1 MFRNDTIVTGD
12 IEDVLLKHHAK
23 DLCFV
28 DLRLSSG
35 FELEGRVDFLA
46 LNVMPS
52 TGNRCLAYEIKVSRA
67 DFRRDNHR
75 KQRGARL
82 YSDSFYYIAPK
93 GVIPH
98 EEVPDWAGL
107 IEIEWHC
114 YKSKGSQP
122 FLRMKKVIP
131 APKRD
136 KDPPSWGLL
145 VSMIRNAVKR
155 GETDK

>member
-1 MFRNDTIVTGD
+1 MYRNDTIKTPD
-12 IEDVLLKHHAK
+12 IEELLAKTHAK
-23 DLCFV
+23 DMCFV

-46 LNVMPS
+46 INVSPS
-52 TGNRCLAYEIKVSRA
+52 TGNRATAYEIKVSRA

-82 YSDSFYYIAPK
+82 YSDHFWYIAPK

-98 EEVPDWAGL
+98 EEIPDWAGL
-107 IEIEWHC
+107 MEVEWYC
-114 YKSKGSQP
+114 PSFKNAEPY
-122 FLRMKKVIP
+122 LRIKKVIP

-136 KDPPSWGLL
+136 KEPPSWGM
-145 VSMIRNAVKR
+145 VISMIRNAVKR
-155 GETDK
+155 GEKA

>member
-1 MFRNDTIVTGD
+1 MSYRNDTIVTGD
-12 IEDVLLKHHAK
+12 IEDVLLKAHKK

-35 FELEGRVDFLA
+35 FELESRVDFLS

-52 TGNRCLAYEIKVSRA
+52 TGNRCTAYEIKVSRS

-82 YSDSFYYIAPK
+82 YSDHFWYIAPK

-107 IEIEWHC
+107 KEIEWTTTPRGEP
-114 YKSKGSQP
+114 YLKI
-122 FLRMKKVIP
+122 RTVIQ

-136 KDPPSWGLL
+136 KSEPSWGLL